1 MVKYAEVNM
10 MQLTLK
16 VLITLFTLFVLP
28 VHVHAAGETELTPAL
43 VNPGHEEQPEWFKVS
58 FLDLYE
64 DIAEAADE
72 NKRVMIY
79 FFQDG
84 CPYCKKLLEDNF
96 GQREITDK
104 TRRYFDVVT
113 LNIWGDREVTVG
125 DKVMTEKEFAA
136 ALKVQYTPT
145 LIFFNE
151 NNKAVYRANGY
162 YPPEKFD
169 VVLDYVGQKKENET
183 SFRDYLAQVAPQPA
197 SGKLHTGD
205 SSVSSIDNLN
215 ASLEA
220 DKYLL
225 VIFGQK
231 QCATC
236 DELHLDILQRP
247 ESRELLKRMNVA
259 VIDLWSEQKIV
270 TPDGSKQKIY
280 DWAKKLDINYAP
292 GLVYFNDKGEEVFR
306 SDAYLRA
313 FHVQSVMDYVTTGA
327 YLEQPNFQRYID
339 ARADHLREQGIE
351 VNLMD

>member
-1 MVKYAEVNM
+1 MR
-10 MQLTLK
+10 QLINNAWA
-16 VLITLFTLFVLP
+16 VCFTLLLLP
-28 VHVHAAGETELTPAL
+28 AVAQAAGETELTPAM
-43 VNPGHEEQPEWFKVS
+43 VNPGHEEQPDWFKVS

-64 DIAEAADE
+64 DIDEAAGED
-72 NKRVMIY
+72 RRLMVY

-104 TRRYFDVVT
+104 TRKYFDVVT

-125 DKVMTEKEFAA
+125 DKVMTEKDFAA

-145 LIFFNE
+145 LIFFDE
-151 NNKAVYRANGY
+151 NRKAVYRANGY

-169 VVLDYVGQKKENET
+169 VVLDYVGQKKEREL
-183 SFRDYLAQVAPQPA
+183 SFQDYLARVAPQPA
-197 SGKLHTGD
+197 SGKLHTE
-205 SSVSSIDNLN
+205 VTNVASIGNLQ
-215 ASLEA
+215 AALEK

-236 DELHLDILQRP
+236 DELHLDILQRE
-247 ESRELLKRMNVA
+247 ESKALLERLNVA
-259 VIDLWSEQKIV
+259 VIDLWSDRKIV
-270 TPDGSKQKIY
+270 TPDGSEQKIT
-280 DWAKKLDINYAP
+280 DWAKKLDIKYAP
-292 GLVYFNDKGEEVFR
+292 SLVYFNDRGEEVFR

-313 FHVQSVMDYVTTGA
+313 FHVQSVMDYVTTAA
-327 YLEQPNFQRYID
+327 YREQPNFQRYID
-339 ARADHLREQGIE
+339 TRADHLREQGIE

>member
-1 MVKYAEVNM
+1 MR
-10 MQLTLK
+10 QLIYNARAVYL
-16 VLITLFTLFVLP
+16 VFLLLP
-28 VHVHAAGETELTPAL
+28 AIVHAAGETELTPAM
-43 VNPGHEEQPEWFKVS
+43 VNPGHEEQPDWFKVS

-72 NKRVMIY
+72 NKRLMVY

-84 CPYCKKLLEDNF
+84 CPYCKILLEDNF

-104 TRRYFDVVT
+104 TRKYFDVVT

-125 DKVMTEKEFAA
+125 DKVMTEKDFAA

-145 LIFFNE
+145 LIFFDE
-151 NNKAVYRANGY
+151 NRKAVYRANGY

-169 VVLDYVGQKKENET
+169 VVLDYVGQKKERELG
-183 SFRDYLAQVAPQPA
+183 FQDYLAQVAPQPA
-197 SGKLHTGD
+197 SGKLHTE
-205 SSVSSIDNLN
+205 VTNVASIGNLQ
-215 ASLEA
+215 AALEK

-236 DELHLDILQRP
+236 DELHLDILQRE
-247 ESRELLKRMNVA
+247 ESKALLEGLNVA
-259 VIDLWSEQKIV
+259 VIDLWSDRKIV
-270 TPDGSKQKIY
+270 TPDGSEQKIA
-280 DWAKKLDINYAP
+280 DWAKKLDIKYAP
-292 GLVYFNDKGEEVFR
+292 SLVYYNDSGEEVFR

-313 FHVQSVMDYVTTGA
+313 FHVQSVMEYVTTAA
-327 YLEQPNFQRYID
+327 YKEQPNFQRYVD
-339 ARADHLREQGIE
+339 TRADHLREQGIE

>member
-1 MVKYAEVNM
+1 M
-10 MQLTLK
+10 
-16 VLITLFTLFVLP
+16 LFTVVLLTGP
-28 VHVHAAGETELTPAL
+28 AYAAGETELSPAM

-64 DIAEAADE
+64 DIAEAADDG
-72 NKRVMIY
+72 KRVMVY

-104 TRRYFDVVT
+104 TRKYFDVVT

-125 DKVMTEKEFAA
+125 DRVMIEKEFAA

-162 YPPEKFD
+162 YPPEKFA
-169 VVLDYVGQKKENET
+169 VVLDYVGQKKENEI
-183 SFRDYLAQVAPQPA
+183 SFQDYMAQVSPQPA
-197 SGKLHTGD
+197 SGKLHTEVSNLK
-205 SSVSSIDNLN
+205 SSNDLH
-215 ASLEA
+215 AALEP

-247 ESRELLKRMNVA
+247 ESRELLERVNVA
-259 VIDLWSEQKIV
+259 VIDLWSHDKIV
-270 TPDGSKQKIY
+270 TPDGSEQKIV
-280 DWAKKLDINYAP
+280 DWVKQLDIKYAP
-292 GLVYFNDKGEEVFR
+292 SLVYFNDQGEEVFR
-306 SDAYLRA
+306 SDAYLKA
-313 FHVQSVMDYVTTGA
+313 FHVQSVMDYVTTAA
-327 YLEQPNFQRYID
+327 YKEQPNFQRYID
-339 ARADHLREQGIE
+339 TRADHLREQGIE

>member
-1 MVKYAEVNM
+1 MKSLKPVAVLM
-10 MQLTLK
+10 LCALTLISMR
-16 VLITLFTLFVLP
+16 VQ
-28 VHVHAAGETELTPAL
+28 AAGETELTPAL
-43 VNPGHEEQPEWFKVS
+43 VNPGYEEQPEWFKVS
-58 FLDLYE
+58 FLDLFE

-72 NKRVMIY
+72 DKRVMVY

-96 GQREITDK
+96 GQRQISDK
-104 TRRYFDVVT
+104 TRQYFEVVT

-125 DKVMTEKEFAA
+125 DKVMTEKELAA

-169 VVLDYVGQKKENET
+169 VVLDYVGQKKESEI
-183 SFRDYLAQVAPQPA
+183 SFQDYLAKVDPQPA
-197 SGKLHTGD
+197 SGKLHTE
-205 SSVSSIDNLN
+205 VSNIKSISNLR
-215 ASLEA
+215 AALEPG
-220 DKYLL
+220 KYLL

-236 DELHLDILQRP
+236 DELHLDILQRK
-247 ESRELLKRMNVA
+247 ETKELLERMNVA
-259 VIDLWSEQKIV
+259 VVDLWSEQKIV
-270 TPDGSKQKIY
+270 TPDGSQQKVY
-280 DWAKKLDINYAP
+280 DWAKKLNINYAP
-292 GLVYFNDKGEEVFR
+292 SLLYFNDKGDEVFR
-306 SDAYLRA
+306 SDGYLKA
-313 FHVQSVMDYVTTGA
+313 FHVQSVMDYVTTAA

-339 ARADHLREQGIE
+339 SRADHLREQGIE

>member
-1 MVKYAEVNM
+1 MKSKPVA
-10 MQLTLK
+10 
-16 VLITLFTLFVLP
+16 VLMLCALMLISMRVQ
-28 VHVHAAGETELTPAL
+28 AAGETELTPAL
-43 VNPGHEEQPEWFKVS
+43 VNPGYEEQPEWFKVS
-58 FLDLYE
+58 FLDLFE

-72 NKRVMIY
+72 DKRVMVY

-96 GQREITDK
+96 GQRQISDK
-104 TRRYFDVVT
+104 TRQYFEVVT

-169 VVLDYVGQKKENET
+169 VVLDYVGRKQESAI
-183 SFRDYLAQVAPQPA
+183 SFQDYLAKVDPQPA
-197 SGKLHTGD
+197 SGKLHTA
-205 SSVSSIDNLN
+205 VSNIKSISNLR
-215 ASLEA
+215 AALEPG
-220 DKYLL
+220 KYLL

-236 DELHLDILQRP
+236 DELHLDILQRKQTK
-247 ESRELLKRMNVA
+247 ELLERMNVA
-259 VIDLWSEQKIV
+259 VVDLWSEQKIV
-270 TPDGSKQKIY
+270 TPDGSQQKVY
-280 DWAKKLDINYAP
+280 DWAKKLNINYAP
-292 GLVYFNDKGEEVFR
+292 SLLYFNDKGDEVFR
-306 SDAYLRA
+306 SDGYLKA
-313 FHVQSVMDYVTTGA
+313 FHVQSVMDYVTTAA

-339 ARADHLREQGIE
+339 SRADHLREQGIE
-351 VNLMD
+351 VNIMD

>member
-1 MVKYAEVNM
+1 MVKTAEVEM
-10 MQLTLK
+10 MQLMLK
-16 VLITLFTLFVLP
+16 VFITLVTFFVIA

-43 VNPGHEEQPEWFKVS
+43 VNPGHEEQPAWFKVS

-64 DIAEAADE
+64 DVAEAADE
-72 NKRVMIY
+72 NRRVMIY

-104 TRRYFDVVT
+104 TRKFFDVVT

-169 VVLDYVGQKKENET
+169 VVLDYVGQKKENDI
-183 SFRDYLAQVAPQPA
+183 SFQDYLAQVAPQPA
-197 SGKLHTGD
+197 SGKLHTGV
-205 SSVSSIDNLN
+205 STVSSIDNLN
-215 ASLEA
+215 AALEP

-247 ESRELLKRMNVA
+247 ESQELLKRMNVA
-259 VIDLWSEQKIV
+259 VVDLWSEQEIV

-280 DWAKKLDINYAP
+280 DWAKKLDIKYAP
-292 GLVYFNDKGEEVFR
+292 SLVYFNDKGEEVFR
-306 SDAYLRA
+306 SDAYLKS
-313 FHVQSVMDYVTTGA
+313 FHVQSVMDYVTTSA
-327 YLEQPNFQRYID
+327 YLQQPNFQRFID

>member
-1 MVKYAEVNM
+1 MIMK
-10 MQLTLK
+10 QLTLTFM
-16 VLITLFTLFVLP
+16 LSFLSILVLP
-28 VHVHAAGETELTPAL
+28 ANAIAASETELRPGM
-43 VNPGHEEQPEWFKVS
+43 VNPGHEEQPDWFKVS

-64 DIAEAADE
+64 DIAEAAD
-72 NKRVMIY
+72 NDKRVMVY

-104 TRRYFDVVT
+104 TRKHFDVVT

-125 DKVMTEKEFAA
+125 DKVMTEKQFAE

-169 VVLDYVGQKKENET
+169 VVLDYVGQKKEAEIK
-183 SFRDYLAQVAPQPA
+183 FQDYLAQVAPQPA
-197 SGKLHTGD
+197 SGKLHTEVSNVATGD
-205 SSVSSIDNLN
+205 LQ
-215 ASLEA
+215 AALEP

-236 DELHLDILQRP
+236 DELHLDILQRE
-247 ESRELLKRMNVA
+247 ESKQLLQRLNVA
-259 VIDLWSEQKIV
+259 VIDMWSDDNITTPDGSEQKIAE
-270 TPDGSKQKIY
+270 
-280 DWAKKLDINYAP
+280 WAKQLDIKYAP
-292 GLVYFNDKGEEVFR
+292 SLVYFNDKGEEVFR
-306 SDAYLRA
+306 SDAYLRS
-313 FHVQSVMDYVTTGA
+313 FHVQSIMDYVTTGA

-339 ARADHLREQGIE
+339 ERADHLRAQGIE